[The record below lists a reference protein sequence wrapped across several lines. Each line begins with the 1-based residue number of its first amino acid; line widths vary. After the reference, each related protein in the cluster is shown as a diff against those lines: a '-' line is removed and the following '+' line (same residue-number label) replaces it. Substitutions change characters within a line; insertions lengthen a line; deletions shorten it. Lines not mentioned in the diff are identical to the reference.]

1 MEDRKIFRIIVALI
15 ALVGATFMGGDQITT
30 NYLIGC
36 GAIIFATFILY
47 MFGFEEEE
55 KNGTI

>member
-1 MEDRKIFRIIVALI
+1 MSEKNIFRTIVVLI

-36 GAIIFATFILY
+36 VAIIFATLLLY
-47 MFGFEEEE
+47 IVEFS
-55 KNGTI
+55 NDNN

>member
-30 NYLIGC
+30 NYIIIGC
-36 GAIIFATFILY
+36 VAIIFATLILY
-47 MFGFEEEE
+47 ITEFS
-55 KNGTI
+55 NDNN

>member
-15 ALVGATFMGGDQITT
+15 ALVGAAFMGGDKITT

-36 GAIIFATFILY
+36 GAIIFATLLLY
-47 MFGFEEEE
+47 IVEFS
-55 KNGTI
+55 NDNN